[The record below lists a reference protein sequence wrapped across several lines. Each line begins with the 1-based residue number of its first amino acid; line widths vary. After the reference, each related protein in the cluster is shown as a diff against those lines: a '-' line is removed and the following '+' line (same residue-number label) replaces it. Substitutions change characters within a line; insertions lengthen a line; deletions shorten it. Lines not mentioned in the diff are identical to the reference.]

1 LKTSTANGIDVM
13 KKLLTS
19 LLVILS
25 TQLHAQE
32 YELPITQDGKIIYNE
47 SDWQPAA
54 QSNLFQLSV
63 HKNSLGVRQRII
75 SVYSVT
81 EFHNP
86 AGQKYEMFQDPIYK
100 IYTFGLLECHDAL
113 FNILN
118 HWYVDKNNKIVYN
131 ETKPAGSYVVD
142 MRANNTPRNDLYRL
156 VCNK

>member
-1 LKTSTANGIDVM
+1 MKTILAT
-13 KKLLTS
+13 LLI
-19 LLVILS
+19 ILS

-32 YELPITQDGKIIYNE
+32 YELPITQDGKILHNE
-47 SDWQPAA
+47 NDWQPAA

-63 HKNSLGVRQRII
+63 LQNSLGVRQRTVP
-75 SVYSVT
+75 VYSVT

-86 AGQKYEMFQDPIYK
+86 AGQKYEMFEEPVYK
-100 IYTFGLLECHDAL
+100 IYTFGLLDCRDAL
-113 FNILN
+113 FSILN
-118 HWYVDKNNKIVYN
+118 HWFVDKNNKIVYN